1 MALGLQ
7 MGLAGGAGGAPT
19 YFGLWFDGTDDYVGK
34 DTGLTGGG
42 EFGATTISSSFFLN
56 ALPGVAAVVHS
67 LGGAA
72 YRALILASGELALNS
87 SVGTGVTISTGVLY
101 NMEIDFDASGNGK
114 VVRLNGSSVWTGTA
128 TFFSNTN
135 GRFRVG
141 TRDGGTAGLFF
152 NGWIAS
158 VSITG
163 SYALSWLGTGTADA
177 DWLDQTG
184 NARNGTVSGS
194 PARAVS
200 YNGGV
205 TWAQE

>member
-1 MALGLQ
+1 
-7 MGLAGGAGGAPT
+7 
-19 YFGLWFDGTDDYVGK
+19 
-34 DTGLTGGG
+34 
-42 EFGATTISSSFFLN
+42 LN

-72 YRALILASGELALNS
+72 YRALILASGELALNGS
-87 SVGTGVTISTGVLY
+87 IGTGVTISTGVRY
-101 NMEIDFDASGNGK
+101 NIEIDFDASGNGK

-128 TFFSNTN
+128 AFFSNTN

-177 DWLDQTG
+177 DWADKSG
-184 NARNGTVSGS
+184 NAETARYQVA

-205 TWAQE
+205 TWAQG